1 MKEQIQNKAT
11 ELFLQQGFKS
21 VTMDDIADEIGI
33 SKKTIYA
40 HYSTKSKLIEACVS
54 LLIEEIKLGI
64 ESLKAENLN
73 PVIENFKVKVYV
85 QRMLKNEKTSPQ
97 YQLKKYYPKI
107 YNKIRNTKFNIT
119 QRYGIDNLQRGI
131 TTGDYR
137 ANMQISFVSRI
148 HFAGL
153 LAIKDKALFSEDEY
167 SNNKLM
173 DYLLEYHL
181 RAICTPK
188 GLATLEAFLKDN
200 KKNNEV

>member
-21 VTMDDIADEIGI
+21 VTMDDIAEEIGI

-40 HYSTKSKLIEACVS
+40 HYSTKSKLIEASVS
-54 LLIEEIKLGI
+54 KLIEEISQGI
-64 ESLKAENLN
+64 ENLKAKNLN
-73 PVIENFKVKVYV
+73 PVVENFKVKVYV

-107 YNKIRNTKFNIT
+107 YENIRTTKFDIT

-137 ANMQISFVSRI
+137 ANMQISFVSKI
-148 HFAGL
+148 HFAGM

-188 GLATLEAFLKDN
+188 GLATLEEFLKDN
-200 KKNNEV
+200 KSTNEI